1 MGRIMTWTV
10 LLSLLP
16 GPAQAA
22 PLSSGPVSVAEDGSV
37 SIHQARVARV
47 TLPPGPRSLQVRE
60 IAVRG
65 RARVLAIKV
74 SGRGGRAAEV
84 IMLAPPKTS
93 KAGAMTLIFAGTTG
107 AQGVD
112 SEWSRH
118 LRVDSS
124 GILLFSRR
132 DGATRCDRAPV
143 HLFPK
148 LYDFSSGSFRPVSSV
163 PRVAGAAEIRATR
176 ASALPPLTEG
186 PLNTFRLTFASTH
199 TGDGQQAS
207 ALGPPREAEDGQPA
221 TAWFE
226 GLGGA
231 GRGEFLTARAL
242 PSPYKLRALTIIPG
256 HARDRGTFR
265 KANRIKSALLVFD
278 EKQQYRVIFPKDPL
292 RDKGRVQDPYWIV
305 LPQPLKA
312 TCATLIIDQVYPGSL
327 ASKGGGRTAISEL
340 RFFTDLEF
348 EGGVARLLKDL
359 GAEDLQ
365 RGQAAVAVLSR
376 LGSRAVR
383 LVGSQLHE
391 SASLRTLVRINDV
404 LIRSRDPAAA
414 APLANLLPRLDPPH
428 RASAMAALQRLGPG
442 AAPPLIPLLDQK
454 DPILGRE
461 VALLLGTLGGAQARA
476 ALLAR
481 AGAGSEERRAAVVD
495 ALARLSAA
503 GDLQA
508 VLAAAEQTTAASRKA
523 DLVMTAGRL
532 GRRLQRQ
539 QPTAARLARMW
550 PAAEDFQLRYRLIAA
565 IGALHP
571 DGHLTLLR
579 SLLSHPDR
587 ILRWLAAQ
595 QVGRATAGEAVPA
608 LVGALK
614 DACPRVRASA
624 AEALGRREASPL
636 IQSALSS
643 LLLKEQ
649 WGSPAAEAAEALG
662 RHCGRQAVAALRE
675 AVRRGPRG
683 LAVDSRAL
691 LSIVRCRPRGLE
703 QFLLTMAE
711 ESRWRPGIRQRALS
725 LITPSMA
732 RVMGQDLVAFFT
744 RQRLKAPTAEA
755 EEKVAIA
762 AAGALPMT
770 GSRAAA
776 LALANALALD
786 PLPSI
791 RLAAALAL
799 GSACHKVA
807 RSSLRRA
814 VADADPK
821 VRRAARQSVKQCKQG
836 TAIP

>member
-1 MGRIMTWTV
+1 
-10 LLSLLP
+10 
-16 GPAQAA
+16 
-22 PLSSGPVSVAEDGSV
+22 VAEDGSV

-47 TLPPGPRSLQVRE
+47 TLPPGPCSLQVRE
-60 IAVRG
+60 IAVQG

-74 SGRGGRAAEV
+74 SGSGGRAAEV
-84 IMLAPPKTS
+84 VMLTPAKTS
-93 KAGAMTLIFAGTTG
+93 KAGAKTLIFAGTTG

-112 SEWSRH
+112 GEWSRH
-118 LRVDSS
+118 LRVDPS

-132 DGATRCDRAPV
+132 DGAFRCDRAPV
-143 HLFPK
+143 YLFPK

-176 ASALPPLTEG
+176 AAALPPLTEG

-199 TGDGQQAS
+199 MGDGQQAS

-265 KANRIKSALLVFD
+265 KANRIRSALLVFD
-278 EKQQYRVIFPKDPL
+278 AKQQYRVIFPKDPL
-292 RDKGRVQDPYWIV
+292 RDQGRIQDPYWIV

-327 ASKGGGRTAISEL
+327 AAKGGGRTAISEL

-359 GAEDLQ
+359 GAEDHQ
-365 RGQAAVAVLSR
+365 QGQAAVAVLSG
-376 LGSRAVR
+376 LGSRAVS
-383 LVGSQLHE
+383 LVSELIKD
-391 SASLRTLVRINDV
+391 ASPRALKRISMV
-404 LIRSRDPAAA
+404 LIRSRDPASAG
-414 APLANLLPRLDPPH
+414 PLAKILPRLDPGQRP
-428 RASAMAALQRLGPG
+428 AVIQALQRLGPE
-442 AAPPLIPLLDQK
+442 AAPRLIPLLDQK
-454 DPILGRE
+454 DQALHRE
-461 VALLLGTLGGAQARA
+461 VALLLGTLGGSQARA

-503 GDLQA
+503 AALQA
-508 VLAAAEQTTAASRKA
+508 VLEAAEQAAVASRKA
-523 DLVMTAGRL
+523 DLVVTAGRL
-532 GRRLQRQ
+532 GRKLHRQ
-539 QPTAARLARMW
+539 QVTAARLARMW

-565 IGALHP
+565 LGALHP

-608 LVGALK
+608 LVGALR

-643 LLLKEQ
+643 LLQKEQ

-662 RHCGRQAVAALRE
+662 KHCGRQAVAALRE

-703 QFLLTMAE
+703 RFLLTMAE

-725 LITPSMA
+725 LITPSIA

-744 RQRLKAPTAEA
+744 RQRLRAPTAEA

-770 GSRAAA
+770 KSRAAA

-807 RSSLRRA
+807 RASLQRA
-814 VADADPK
+814 AADADPK